1 MADPLLLALD
11 QGTSSSRAVIF
22 DGSGQALAS
31 AQVPLPIQYPA
42 DGWVEQDPLAIWNS
56 QLQAMQQLE
65 AQLSPEQRAAV
76 AACGITNQRE
86 TTVLWRSADGQPC
99 GPALVW
105 QDRRTASICRQWS
118 EQPGAESWQHRTG
131 LVLDPYFSA
140 SKVLWLL
147 ENNAEAAAAK
157 AAGTLRFGTVDRSP
171 IAWDG
176 NPRSNGVSPALLLQS
191 GLTIHFLSANRSNH
205 PPG

>member
-1 MADPLLLALD
+1 MLALD

-31 AQVPLPIQYPA
+31 AQVPLPIHYPA
-42 DGWVEQDPLAIWNS
+42 DGWVEQDPLAIWSS

-76 AACGITNQRE
+76 AAAASPISAKPRCCGVRMMASPADQPWFGKTGAPR
-86 TTVLWRSADGQPC
+86 RSA
-99 GPALVW
+99 
-105 QDRRTASICRQWS
+105 AS
-118 EQPGAESWQHRTG
+118 GASNRSRELAAAHG

-140 SKVLWLL
+140 SKVQWLL

-157 AAGTLRFGTVDRSP
+157 AAGTCALAPWTVGCCGS
-171 IAWDG
+171 
-176 NPRSNGVSPALLLQS
+176 
-191 GLTIHFLSANRSNH
+191 
-205 PPG
+205 

>member
-31 AQVPLPIQYPA
+31 AQVPLPIHYPA

-86 TTVLWRSADGQPC
+86 TTVLWRSADGQP
-99 GPALVW
+99 L
-105 QDRRTASICRQWS
+105 S
-118 EQPGAESWQHRTG
+118 
-131 LVLDPYFSA
+131 L
-140 SKVLWLL
+140 
-147 ENNAEAAAAK
+147 
-157 AAGTLRFGTVDRSP
+157 
-171 IAWDG
+171 
-176 NPRSNGVSPALLLQS
+176 
-191 GLTIHFLSANRSNH
+191 IHI
-205 PPG
+205 